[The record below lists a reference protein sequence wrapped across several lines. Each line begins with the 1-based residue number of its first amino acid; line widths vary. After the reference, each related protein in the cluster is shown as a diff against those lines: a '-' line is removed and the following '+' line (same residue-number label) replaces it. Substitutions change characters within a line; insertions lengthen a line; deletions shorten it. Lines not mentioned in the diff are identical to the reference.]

1 MQLFKKTYFGPDAS
15 EGHDFGVRSAQL
27 VDAID
32 EDPRVQL
39 ELALWDRKEHLRKF
53 RFEDRHLFRAR
64 SGSDDDSDE

>member
-15 EGHDFGVRSAQL
+15 EGHDVGVRSAQL

-39 ELALWDRKEHLRKF
+39 ELAL
-53 RFEDRHLFRAR
+53 
-64 SGSDDDSDE
+64 